1 MRTTR
6 RDWLQGASA
15 LAALG
20 IAGCARAE
28 PPKPAAKTAMLVH
41 RDAGCGCCLA
51 WAEQA
56 EAAGYAV
63 RVVDTR
69 AIGAV
74 KQKLGVPADLASCHT
89 VEVDGLVV
97 EGHVPLPALARLRV
111 ERPAGVIGLAVPG
124 MPRGSPG
131 MEMPD
136 GTKDPFT
143 VFAFA
148 ADGRRYA
155 FEQG

>member
-1 MRTTR
+1 MQGTR
-6 RDWLQGASA
+6 RYWLQGAVG

-20 IAGCARAE
+20 IAGCGRAE
-28 PPKPAAKTAMLVH
+28 APRPTTKSAMLVH
-41 RDAGCGCCLA
+41 RAPGCGCCLA

-63 RVVDTR
+63 KVVDT
-69 AIGAV
+69 AEIAAV
-74 KQKLGVPADLASCHT
+74 KHRLGVPADLASCHT
-89 VEVDGLVV
+89 AEVDGLAI
-97 EGHVPLPALARLRV
+97 EGHVPFPALARLRA

-143 VFAFA
+143 VFAFR
-148 ADGRRYA
+148 ADGARA
-155 FEQG
+155 VFG

>member
-1 MRTTR
+1 MKR
-6 RDWLQGASA
+6 RDLLASAGA

-20 IAGCARAE
+20 IAGCGRAE
-28 PPKPAAKTAMLVH
+28 PPKPAAKPAMLVH
-41 RDAGCGCCLA
+41 RDPGCGCCLA

-63 RVVDTR
+63 RVVDTP
-69 AIGAV
+69 ALASV
-74 KQKLGVPADLASCHT
+74 KQGLGVPPDLAGCHT
-89 VEVDGLVV
+89 AQVEGLVI
-97 EGHVPLPALARLRV
+97 EGHVPFSALARLRA
-111 ERPAGVIGLAVPG
+111 ERPVGVIGLAVPG

-136 GTKDPFT
+136 GASDSFT

-148 ADGRRYA
+148 ANGRRA
-155 FEQG
+155 PFGA

>member
-1 MRTTR
+1 MKR
-6 RDWLQGASA
+6 RDMFRGAAA

-20 IAGCARAE
+20 IAGCGRAE
-28 PPKPAAKTAMLVH
+28 PPRPAAKPWMLVH

-51 WAEQA
+51 WAKQA

-63 RVVDTR
+63 KVVDTP
-69 AIGAV
+69 AMGAV
-74 KQKLGVPADLASCHT
+74 KQRLGVPADLASCHT
-89 VEVDGLVV
+89 VEVDGFVL
-97 EGHVPLPALARLRV
+97 EGHVPFPALARLRA

-136 GTKDPFT
+136 GTRDPFT
-143 VFAFA
+143 VFAFR
-148 ADGRRYA
+148 ADGARAVYA
-155 FEQG
+155 QG